1 MTSVH
6 RLVSVE
12 FLPDDASRRFDHL
25 ESASFR
31 LVRRVVLIQGQM
43 FFAIERSDLESQ
55 SMISSMFFHR
65 CVEAA
70 FVGARSAIARN
81 AKHSLFA
88 LLTLLVASQ
97 SAMAASI
104 RETRALLSIGKY
116 SEALDLATQEVE
128 RRSYSEEWPLL
139 KAEAEVSLGKYPEA
153 ATSLA
158 EGLKRY
164 SWSIRLRMA
173 TYDLQTVLGDRDV
186 KKTLLAEVNQLATSA
201 PWRYTDA
208 DDLVALGSAAL
219 ELGADPK
226 DVLEGFFERARRNY
240 SSRSDGII
248 ASARLA
254 LQKQDPAL
262 AAGYLRP
269 AIKTFAEDAEVA
281 FLLSEALKTG
291 SGEESAELLQR
302 TLELNPNHFEAKLR
316 LVRKSIDRE
325 MYAAAKELLEDI
337 FTVNPA
343 LPKAWALQAVLSHLQ
358 NDSEQEQVAVK
369 TALQFSPNNPE
380 VGYLIG
386 ECLSRKYRFAEAAE
400 YLNRSLKA
408 DSDYLPAKIQ
418 LAQDLLRLGQDA
430 EGWKLVEEAGKA
442 DNYSVGVFNLLQLKD
457 SIDNYVT
464 LKDER
469 FLIRMDRTEAA
480 VYGSQVQAL
489 LNSAFDT
496 LSEKYGYVPTERVIV
511 EIFDRKDD
519 FAVRTFGVPDVAGYL
534 GVCFGRL
541 ITANSPASFRSRP
554 NNWQAVLW
562 HEFCHVITLQMT
574 GNRIPRWLSEG
585 TSVYEER
592 QHNSSWGQHMSPV
605 FQDRILNGEITPV
618 SELSSAFLNAKS
630 GQDVN
635 FAYFESSLVVEY
647 LVEQFGFESITAVL
661 KELNGGLAIN
671 DALERHTTDIATL
684 DQAFEIW
691 LTERATGFAMNV
703 TFTIPTPRQPG
714 DQIHPV
720 SEDPRPNYTK
730 VVQTAVDLVQI
741 DQLDAAAE
749 MLKGLVEIYPN
760 DRRADSARAVLAG
773 IYGRQDQVDAQISVL
788 QKQVNLSAS
797 DWDSAYQLLQLL
809 GKNERW
815 EEAVKV
821 GRSVLAIDPL
831 RAEPNQLL
839 LQAAAKIGDHKLSQA
854 LLVGLLELDTANAAR
869 YHLQLAKLQNDGSP
883 EEARRHV
890 LLSLELAP
898 RYREAHQFLLSLQT
912 SSAKDEAS
920 GLE

>member
-1 MTSVH
+1 MGTTLAVK
-6 RLVSVE
+6 
-12 FLPDDASRRFDHL
+12 
-25 ESASFR
+25 
-31 LVRRVVLIQGQM
+31 
-43 FFAIERSDLESQ
+43 
-55 SMISSMFFHR
+55 
-65 CVEAA
+65 
-70 FVGARSAIARN
+70 RSAIARVFRL
-81 AKHSLFA
+81 ACLV
-88 LLTLLVASQ
+88 LLICLVASP
-97 SAMAASI
+97 SGMAASI
-104 RETRALLSIGKY
+104 RETRALLSAGRY

-139 KAEAEVSLGKYPEA
+139 KAEAEMSLGKYAEA
-153 ATSLA
+153 ASSLA

-173 TYDLQTVLGDRDV
+173 TFDLQTILGDRDV

-208 DDLVALGSAAL
+208 DDLVALGHAAL

-248 ASARLA
+248 ASAQLA
-254 LQKQDPAL
+254 LEKQDPAL
-262 AAGYLRP
+262 AADYLRP
-269 AIKTFAEDAEVA
+269 AMVKFADDAEVA
-281 FLLSEALKTG
+281 FLLSEALKAG
-291 SGEESAELLQR
+291 SAEESAELLLK

-316 LVRKSIDRE
+316 LVRQSIDRE
-325 MYAAAKELLEDI
+325 MYENAKTLLEDI
-337 FTVNPA
+337 LAVNPA
-343 LPKAWALQAVLSHLQ
+343 LPRAWALQAVLFHLQ
-358 NDSEQEQVAVK
+358 NNSEQELAARK

-380 VGYLIG
+380 VDYLIG
-386 ECLSRKYRFAEAAE
+386 ECLSGKYRFAEAVN
-400 YLNRSLKA
+400 YLKQSLKA
-408 DSDYLPAKIQ
+408 DATYLPAKVQ

-464 LKDER
+464 LEDER
-469 FLIRMDRTEAA
+469 FIVRMDRTEAA

-496 LSEKYGYVPTERVIV
+496 LSEKYGYVPTEPVIV

-541 ITANSPASFRSRP
+541 ITANSPASFRSNP
-554 NNWQAVLW
+554 NNWRAVLW

-592 QHNSSWGQHMSPV
+592 QHNNSWGQHMSPV

-630 GQDVN
+630 GEDVN
-635 FAYFESSLVVEY
+635 FAYFESSMVVEY

-661 KELNGGLAIN
+661 NELNNGLTIN
-671 DALERHTTDIATL
+671 DALERHTADIATL
-684 DQAFEIW
+684 DQAFDTW
-691 LTERATGFAMNV
+691 LKDRANEFAKNV
-703 TFTIPTPRQPG
+703 TFTIPKPRQPG
-714 DQIHPV
+714 DPINPV
-720 SEDPRPNYTK
+720 SKDPRPNYTT

-741 DQLDAAAE
+741 DELDEAVDI
-749 MLKGLVEIYPN
+749 LKGLVEIYPD
-760 DRRADSARAVLAG
+760 DRRADSARAILAS
-773 IYGRQDQVDAQISVL
+773 IYGRQKKFDEQIDELQEQVS
-788 QKQVNLSAS
+788 LSAS
-797 DWDSAYQLLQLL
+797 DWDSASRLLQLL
-809 GKNERW
+809 VKNERW
-815 EEAVKV
+815 EEAVET

-831 RAEPNQLL
+831 RSEPNQLL
-839 LQAAAKIGDHKLSQA
+839 LQAALKSEDRELSRM
-854 LLVGLLELDTANAAR
+854 LLAGLLELDTANAAR
-869 YHLQLAKLQNDGSP
+869 YYLQLAELQKEESP
-883 EEARRHV
+883 DEARRNV

-912 SSAKDEAS
+912 SQVNQESQ
-920 GLE
+920 LE

>member
-1 MTSVH
+1 MGTTLAVK
-6 RLVSVE
+6 
-12 FLPDDASRRFDHL
+12 
-25 ESASFR
+25 
-31 LVRRVVLIQGQM
+31 
-43 FFAIERSDLESQ
+43 
-55 SMISSMFFHR
+55 
-65 CVEAA
+65 
-70 FVGARSAIARN
+70 RSAIARVFRL
-81 AKHSLFA
+81 ACLV
-88 LLTLLVASQ
+88 LLICLVASP
-97 SAMAASI
+97 SGMAASI
-104 RETRALLSIGKY
+104 RETRALLSAGRY

-139 KAEAEVSLGKYPEA
+139 KAEAEMSLGKYAEA
-153 ATSLA
+153 ASSLA

-173 TYDLQTVLGDRDV
+173 TFDLQTILGDRDV

-208 DDLVALGSAAL
+208 DDLVALGHAAL

-254 LQKQDPAL
+254 LEKQDPAL
-262 AAGYLRP
+262 AADYLRP
-269 AIKTFAEDAEVA
+269 AMEKFADDAEVA
-281 FLLSEALKTG
+281 FLLSEALKVG
-291 SGEESAELLQR
+291 SAEESAELLQK

-316 LVRKSIDRE
+316 LVRQSIDRE
-325 MYAAAKELLEDI
+325 MYENAKTLLEDI
-337 FTVNPA
+337 LAVNPA
-343 LPKAWALQAVLSHLQ
+343 LPRAWALQAVLFHLQ
-358 NDSEQEQVAVK
+358 NNSKQELAARK

-380 VGYLIG
+380 VDYLIG
-386 ECLSRKYRFAEAAE
+386 ECLSGKYRFAEAVN
-400 YLNRSLKA
+400 YLKQSLKA
-408 DSDYLPAKIQ
+408 DATYLPAKVQ

-464 LKDER
+464 LEDER
-469 FLIRMDRTEAA
+469 FIVRMDRTEAA

-496 LSEKYGYVPTERVIV
+496 LSEKYGYVPTEPVIV

-541 ITANSPASFRSRP
+541 ITANSPASFRSNP
-554 NNWQAVLW
+554 NNWRAVLW

-592 QHNSSWGQHMSPV
+592 QHNNSWGQHMSPV

-630 GQDVN
+630 GEDVN
-635 FAYFESSLVVEY
+635 FAYFESSMVVEY

-661 KELNGGLAIN
+661 NELNNGLTIN
-671 DALERHTTDIATL
+671 DALERHTADIATL
-684 DQAFEIW
+684 DQAFDTW
-691 LTERATGFAMNV
+691 LKDRANEFAKNV
-703 TFTIPTPRQPG
+703 TFTIPKPRQPG
-714 DQIHPV
+714 DPINPA
-720 SEDPRPNYTK
+720 SKDPRPNYTT

-741 DQLDAAAE
+741 DELDEAVDI
-749 MLKGLVEIYPN
+749 LKGLVEIYPD
-760 DRRADSARAVLAG
+760 DRRADSARAILAS
-773 IYGRQDQVDAQISVL
+773 IYGRQEKFDEQIDELQEQVS
-788 QKQVNLSAS
+788 LSAS
-797 DWDSAYQLLQLL
+797 DWDSASRLLQLL
-809 GKNERW
+809 VKNERW
-815 EEAVKV
+815 EEAVET

-831 RAEPNQLL
+831 QGEPNQLL
-839 LQAAAKIGDHKLSQA
+839 LQAALKSEDRELSRM
-854 LLVGLLELDTANAAR
+854 LLAGLLELDTANAAR
-869 YHLQLAKLQNDGSP
+869 YYLQLAELQKEESP
-883 EEARRHV
+883 DEARRNV

-912 SSAKDEAS
+912 SQVNQESQ
-920 GLE
+920 LE